1 MDESSMAGELRLGKV
16 RLYSYEVFGM
26 LGCSLFCLFAWLCFG
41 YGFCDPADGGAGYL
55 QTAIPVSFAMLFVA
69 CLASFFDFKLLE
81 MLKRSQAFTL
91 FAGVACS
98 ATAMFLPAFS
108 PFSVTDEMRTVL
120 AVMNMCALSWCVF
133 ICLHTVSESKS
144 VFKLCVIAHLVI
156 PTMFVLNGMF
166 FVFSRFWSL
175 VLFAVVPVIGSAML
189 VLAARLSPCLRCEN
203 AREFWFM
210 PSRLAHSFDACGKMD
225 VSALVGPRYASVRK
239 LLVMALVSVFVVS
252 FYIAFVRY
260 AVLQGS
266 SGIES
271 HSVGASGGLGLMA
284 IVAMVMLSVALT
296 TGRYEG
302 MHVYY
307 VVGCLGMCFAALVV
321 LLTSDSNQPL
331 VRTIENASFI
341 LYVMSMTYAF
351 ASWVATINIYVSNL
365 MALVGAVAS
374 VGTVAGWLCQ
384 GALFAFVDAEYML
397 RISFFAATFAVL
409 AYVLFGFTAQ
419 EYKRFVGLGVSFQ
432 KAEQFAAAR
441 GGAGQVP
448 IVWHDCRDLL
458 AQAANIEAAQAES
471 NPGQCT
477 GRTAPLAACATVKAE
492 PPAAVANVL
501 AEQAGPLQAVTSVA
515 EESGCKGPALEG
527 AAVEGL
533 QAAKESL
540 AEGLAAGEPAGGDP
554 ADEAG
559 ASARRAPRHGI
570 SFREA
575 VQESAQKAGLSKR
588 EVSVLSMLLK
598 GYSDQRIAE
607 ELVLSYHTVR
617 SHVRHIYAKMG
628 VHSREEISDYINA
641 VQNAHAPSK

>member
-1 MDESSMAGELRLGKV
+1 MNESAMAGELRLGKV
-16 RLYSYEVFGM
+16 GLHSYEVFGM
-26 LGCSLFCLFAWLCFG
+26 LGCALFCLFAWLCFG

-55 QTAIPVSFAMLFVA
+55 QTAIPVSFAVLFVA

-81 MLKRSQAFTL
+81 MLKRSQMFTL

-98 ATAMFLPAFS
+98 VTAVFLPAFS
-108 PFSVTDEMRTVL
+108 PFSITDEVRTIL
-120 AVMNMCALSWCVF
+120 AVVNICALSWCVF

-166 FVFSRFWSL
+166 FVFSRSWSL

-189 VLAARLSPCLRCEN
+189 ILAARLSPYLRCEN
-203 AREFWFM
+203 AREFWLM
-210 PSRLAHSFDACGKMD
+210 PPRRARSYDTCGKMD

-239 LLVMALVSVFVVS
+239 LLVMALVSVFVAS

-296 TGRYEG
+296 TGRHEG

-331 VRTIENASFI
+331 VRTIENASFV

-365 MALVGAVAS
+365 LALVGAVAS

-384 GALFAFVDAEYML
+384 GALFAFVDAEYLL
-397 RISFFAATFAVL
+397 RISFFAATFAVF

-441 GGAGQVP
+441 DGAGQMP

-458 AQAANIEAAQAES
+458 AQAANLEVAQAS
-471 NPGQCT
+471 P
-477 GRTAPLAACATVKAE
+477 APAE
-492 PPAAVANVL
+492 QSGPIASDAPAAKRSA
-501 AEQAGPLQAVTSVA
+501 
-515 EESGCKGPALEG
+515 
-527 AAVEGL
+527 
-533 QAAKESL
+533 
-540 AEGLAAGEPAGGDP
+540 AEGLAAGEPANEGS

-559 ASARRAPRHGI
+559 AFARRAPRHGI

-588 EVSVLSMLLK
+588 EAGVLSMLLK

-617 SHVRHIYAKMG
+617 SHVRHIYAKMD

-641 VQNAHAPSK
+641 VQNEHAQSK